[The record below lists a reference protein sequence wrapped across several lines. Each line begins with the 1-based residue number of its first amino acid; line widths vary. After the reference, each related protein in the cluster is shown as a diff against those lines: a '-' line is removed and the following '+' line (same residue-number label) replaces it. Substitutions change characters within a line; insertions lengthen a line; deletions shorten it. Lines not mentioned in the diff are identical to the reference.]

1 MQIGEMPMPATFKYR
16 NVFNK
21 GMPVHEKWD
30 AFSVKHP
37 PMPAARWA
45 KIFAPF
51 DALNGFH
58 EAIETK
64 EKERLYL
71 YLDRTELSDDEK
83 QEQNHDD
90 F

>member
-1 MQIGEMPMPATFKYR
+1 
-16 NVFNK
+16 
-21 GMPVHEKWD
+21 
-30 AFSVKHP
+30 
-37 PMPAARWA
+37 MPAARWA

-58 EAIETK
+58 EALEAK
-64 EKERLYL
+64 EKERLHL